1 MAKMH
6 SYGAEN
12 QAFRSTVL
20 RWIAVATFVFVTV
33 VLADSFK
40 KSSFD
45 FSFLK
50 TSLFSALFSAGSSA
64 GIVTITFFIIYQVYD
79 KFIWKINPLET
90 VPDLSGTWI
99 GMGSNPYFEH
109 PRLELMRI
117 KQHWSTI
124 LITVEVYEG
133 NNVDPTKASSWFD
146 NAGTI
151 DKTKVVRMGIEYSTI
166 ALITE
171 YESGH
176 GDLIF
181 NYQHRGEAG
190 GQDSFEGAMFLQYE
204 RTGEFHELK
213 GNYINRKR
221 GKYFNKKSK
230 SEENF
235 EGLVGRVVF
244 RRVSPKLIETK
255 EALQEVKNPEV
266 LVHLYRDVTAQ
277 IQGSSKASKNNFGT
291 ILFCGVSAITLITL
305 IVKTCTT
312 LLL

>member
-6 SYGAEN
+6 SYGVDN
-12 QAFRSTVL
+12 QPFRLTVL
-20 RWIAVATFVFVTV
+20 SWIAIATFVTV
-33 VLADSFK
+33 LLVDSLK
-40 KSSFD
+40 KGSFD
-45 FSFLK
+45 LLSFLK
-50 TSLFSALFSAGSSA
+50 TYAPSASLVLLTYG
-64 GIVTITFFIIYQVYD
+64 IIYQVYD
-79 KFIWKINPLET
+79 KFIWKINRLDK
-90 VPDLSGTWI
+90 VLNLYGTWI
-99 GMGSNPYFEH
+99 GMGSNPYFKH

-133 NNVDPTKASSWFD
+133 NNFDPTKASSWFD

-151 DKTKVVRMGIEYSTI
+151 DTTKVVRMGIEYSTI

-190 GQDSFEGAMFLQYE
+190 GQDSFEGAMFLQYK
-204 RTGEFHELK
+204 RTGKVHELK
-213 GNYINRKR
+213 GNYLNRKR
-221 GKYFNKKSK
+221 GRYFNKKSK

-235 EGLVGRVVF
+235 EGLVGRVAF

-266 LVHLYRDVTAQ
+266 LVHLYREVTAQ
-277 IQGSSKASKNNFGT
+277 IQGSSKASKNKFGT
-291 ILFCGVSAITLITL
+291 ILFCVVSAITLITL

-312 LLL
+312 LL

>member
-6 SYGAEN
+6 SYSVEN
-12 QAFRSTVL
+12 QAFRLTVL
-20 RWIAVATFVFVTV
+20 SWIALVTFVTV
-33 VLADSFK
+33 VLADSIK

-45 FSFLK
+45 FSSLK
-50 TSLFSALFSAGSSA
+50 TSLLSAGSSA
-64 GIVTITFFIIYQVYD
+64 GLVTITFLIIYWVYD
-79 KFIWKINPLET
+79 QFIWKINPLDKI
-90 VPDLSGTWI
+90 PNLSGTWI
-99 GMGSNPYFEH
+99 GMGSNPYFEY

-124 LITVEVYEG
+124 FMTVEVYEG
-133 NNVDPTKASSWFD
+133 NDFDNDFEPTKASSWWD
-146 NAGTI
+146 DATKTI
-151 DKTKVVRMGIEYSTI
+151 KVVRMGIEYSTI

-181 NYQHRGEAG
+181 NYKHRGEAG

-204 RTGEFHELK
+204 RTGKVHELK
-213 GNYINRKR
+213 GNYLNRKR
-221 GKYFNKKSK
+221 GRYFNKKSK

-244 RRVSPKLIETK
+244 RRVSPKLIKTQK
-255 EALQEVKNPEV
+255 ALKKTVKDEDV
-266 LVHLYRDVTAQ
+266 LAHLYREVTTQ
-277 IQGSSKASKNNFGT
+277 IQGSSKTRKNKFGT